1 MSHKK
6 CTFCTNPVFMRLC
19 RLLKIAMCIF
29 SVTFFMKVG
38 VKNILISKEYVE
50 YMKSD
55 EWQKIKHSRLEIDHY
70 SCVMCGYSK
79 KPEIL
84 MVHHLNYKR
93 LCHEDVWK
101 DLVTLCPVC
110 HRKVHRMLKRKQEP
124 GTKYNAVV

>member
-1 MSHKK
+1 
-6 CTFCTNPVFMRLC
+6 
-19 RLLKIAMCIF
+19 
-29 SVTFFMKVG
+29 MKVG

-93 LCHEDVWK
+93 LGHEDVWK
-101 DLVTLCPVC
+101 DLVTL
-110 HRKVHRMLKRKQEP
+110 
-124 GTKYNAVV
+124 

>member
-1 MSHKK
+1 MHILHKSSIYADLQ
-6 CTFCTNPVFMRLC
+6 TFENCNLHFICNV
-19 RLLKIAMCIF
+19 
-29 SVTFFMKVG
+29 FMKVG
-38 VKNILISKEYVE
+38 VKNMLISKEYVE

-55 EWQKIKHSRLEIDHY
+55 EWQKMKHSRLEIDHY

-93 LCHEDVWK
+93 LGHEDVWK
-101 DLVTLCPVC
+101 DLVTLCPIC